1 MQVICISRGTLS
13 GGRELAERLAKNLGC
28 VCLSRERLIE
38 AATDEGIQVGKLE
51 MATMKPHIF
60 GERLA
65 VEREYFRAF
74 STAYLCD
81 EAVKDQIVY
90 HGRMG
95 HMLFPGI
102 DHVLSVRVVADHQQ
116 RIWRAVRDLR
126 LDAAKARKYIADVDE
141 DRERW
146 ARFIYGV
153 GYDEAAHFDVVIN
166 LHHMSVENAASALT
180 AVAQLPDFQMTPAS
194 QKAMLDLRLAA
205 QSRVALARHE
215 RTSRS
220 TFKVVADAGLVTV
233 TYLPQDSR
241 YAKFIPEALEP
252 VADVSEIRATMATTG
267 ILWIQEKFDSA
278 SETFHEVAELATKW
292 NAAVDILS
300 LTPRDQDE
308 QQAGAPT
315 GSFDLSESGS
325 SGEYNAGVEDDVE
338 EVPSDDKGV
347 KSTLGALAAAGCS
360 GGGKIIR
367 GAAQDLV
374 ESLDPSPSYSVVVVG
389 DLFLGKNHAARLRMT
404 RELQRFV
411 GEHITAPVV
420 GADELKRRYLFGGRD
435 VAKLAVFL
443 VLVGALY
450 SLVFAN
456 QEIILRFASGQWGG
470 AGSWAKGLVAA
481 AVVVFVPI
489 VAQCYGTVAKS
500 LMKLAKME

>member
-13 GGRELAERLAKNLGC
+13 GGRELGERLAKNLGC

-38 AATDEGIQVGKLE
+38 AATHEGIQVGKLE
-51 MATMKPHIF
+51 MATMKPRIF

-81 EAVKDQIVY
+81 QAVDDQIVY

-116 RIWRAVRDLR
+116 RVWRAVQDLR
-126 LDAAKARKYIADVDE
+126 LDAAKARKYIAEVDE

-153 GYDEAAHFDVVIN
+153 GGDEASQFDVVIN
-166 LHHMSVENAASALT
+166 LHHMTVENAASALT
-180 AVAQLPDFQMTPAS
+180 AVAQLPDFQVTPAS
-194 QKAMLDLRLAA
+194 QRAMLDLRLAA
-205 QSRVALARHE
+205 QTRVALARNE

-220 TFKVVADAGLVTV
+220 TFKVVADAGVVTV

-241 YAKFIPEALEP
+241 YATFIPEALEP
-252 VADVSEIRATMATTG
+252 VADISEIRATMATTG
-267 ILWIQEKFDSA
+267 ILWIQERFDSA
-278 SETFHEVAELATKW
+278 SETFQQVAELATTW

-300 LTPRDQDE
+300 LTPRDRDE
-308 QQAGAPT
+308 EDGGAPT
-315 GSFDLSESGS
+315 GSFDLSEPGS
-325 SGEYNAGVEDDVE
+325 SGQYTGGVEDDVE
-338 EVPSDDKGV
+338 ELPSDDGGV

-360 GGGKIIR
+360 GGGKMVR
-367 GAAQDLV
+367 GAAQDVV

-389 DLFLGKNHAARLRMT
+389 DLFLGKNQSARLRMT
-404 RELQRFV
+404 REFQRFI
-411 GEHITAPVV
+411 GEHIAAPVV
-420 GADELKRRYLFGGRD
+420 GADELKRRYLFGRRD
-435 VAKLAVFL
+435 VARLAVYL
-443 VLVGALY
+443 VLVAGLY
-450 SLVFAN
+450 FMVFSN
-456 QEIILRFASGQWGG
+456 QEVILKFASGQWGG
-470 AGSWAKGLVAA
+470 GGLSAKGLVAVA
-481 AVVVFVPI
+481 AVVFVPI

-500 LMKLAKME
+500 LMKLVKME